1 MGKVYSNSIVITDDS
16 LQKGTQTLRSVR
28 SDPPKTKIIEM
39 ITGQCI
45 FVWHHIIPT
54 VGVHNLHHINVDSA
68 APHELHFTIGNC
80 TPEPLSVVSYFF
92 APLINISTE
101 KGLLSLMG

>member
-1 MGKVYSNSIVITDDS
+1 MVKVYSNSIVITDDS

-28 SDPPKTKIIEM
+28 RDPPKTKMIEI

-45 FVWHHIIPT
+45 NVWHLIIPI

-68 APHELHFTIGNC
+68 APHEMHFTIGNC
-80 TPEPLSVVSYFF
+80 TREPLSVVSYVN
-92 APLINISTE
+92 APLIITSTE